1 MADMSSLNP
10 YELNDDEVA
19 EGLVE
24 AYIKLDQ
31 IRNGE
36 IDHEKHLQRLRLK
49 NLQDFLRT
57 KEEQIKAQLDKE
69 AQAEVRR
76 LEAEFAV
83 EENIRRKKESL
94 RKQLIQQK
102 QKEHEADG
110 MSSELSEEELD
121 AIEAQ
126 LEAHKEI
133 NKLIE
138 DRVKNTEK
146 IIKLSEEAAKKEEKK
161 KKRKKGQELTASA
174 FDEIFGKK
182 EGSGGWSERIS
193 AIKNFAVNPETGAT
207 DAKFGVAKAFNMAK
221 TAALDYGKKIM
232 TTADEIGKHK
242 SSIDTRLYGSKAD
255 LGFLDGGSYFENASR
270 KFTSIAGASPF
281 ILQADLMA
289 SLEKLVGTGISQ
301 NVQQRAFLDTVTNK
315 IATTFDVTDGTLLKL
330 VRVQQADTTAAR
342 LGMESALNSLL
353 NEMYETTEYLQ
364 SLADTVRGNIYEAQ
378 ALMGAKEAT
387 EFEFQ
392 VQKWLGSMNSVGMSD
407 QAITSLSTAL
417 GQLAAGEIEA
427 VTNGGTGNLLVMAA
441 NAAGLPISDI
451 LDKGLTAE
459 TTNELLNAAVEYLG
473 TIAKQSDSKVI
484 QQQLAGV
491 FGMKASDLKAIVNLQ
506 KDDTISNLA
515 GTSKSYG
522 DMMTELENRLGT
534 MYQRISM
541 GEMITNVW
549 SNMEYSMAGGMARS
563 PASYLAF
570 KMGGMLRDM
579 TGGIAIPAL
588 SYMGTGF
595 DLETTVADLIQVA
608 AISGPVMMGLGSAIA
623 GLGNSFSGKNMLKTL
638 GINSNLSVVNR
649 GLYSGAGTNT
659 LGELTSEQGSVLSN
673 GSVTDIT
680 QSTEA
685 EAAGTAEQKLQEGM
699 EEQQYDA
706 TNQDIVDAIGENTDQ
721 ISGLSDSVDQLSNIM
736 ATGLG
741 IGVGGITPATGAG
754 NNKNFSSF

>member
-1 MADMSSLNP
+1 MADMSDLNV
-10 YELNDDEVA
+10 YELDDDQIA
-19 EGLVE
+19 KDMTLT
-24 AYIKLDQ
+24 ISQLDR

-36 IDHEKHLQRLRLK
+36 IDHEKRLQKLK
-49 NLQDFLRT
+49 LDNLKAFLR
-57 KEEQIKAQLDKE
+57 EKE
-69 AQAEVRR
+69 AQINAQINEELQAETRR
-76 LEAEFAV
+76 MAAEFTV
-83 EENIRRKKESL
+83 EENIRRKKEAL
-94 RKQLIQQK
+94 RKQLIKQK
-102 QKEHEADG
+102 QQEHEEQG
-110 MSSELSEEELD
+110 LSAELD
-121 AIEAQ
+121 KAELDYIEEQ
-126 LEAHKEI
+126 IKGHEEI
-133 NKLIE
+133 NKLIK
-138 DRVKNTEK
+138 DRTKNEQK
-146 IIKLSEEAAKKEEKK
+146 LIALSEAAAKKQKKEEK
-161 KKRKKGQELTASA
+161 RKEGQKLTASA

-182 EGSGGWSERIS
+182 TGSGGWGERIS
-193 AIKNFAVNPETGAT
+193 AIKNFAFNPETGAT
-207 DAKFGVAKAFNMAK
+207 DAKFGMAKALNMAK

-232 TTADEIGKHK
+232 TSADEIGKHK

-407 QAITSLSTAL
+407 SAITSLSTAL

-441 NAAGLPISDI
+441 NAAGLPLSDI

-506 KDDTISNLA
+506 KDDTIDNLA
-515 GTSKSYG
+515 GTTKSYG
-522 DMMTELENRLGT
+522 DMMKELENRLGT
-534 MYQRISM
+534 MYQRVSM

-595 DLETTVADLIQVA
+595 DLETTVADLIQVGA
-608 AISGPVMMGLGSAIA
+608 MSAPVMMGLGKALA
-623 GLGNSFSGKNMLKTL
+623 GLGNSFSGKNMLKSL

-659 LGELTSEQGSVLSN
+659 LGVSTSEN
-673 GSVTDIT
+673 GSIQANGSATDIS

-685 EAAGTAEQKLQEGM
+685 EAAGAAEQKLQEGM
-699 EEQQYDA
+699 EEQDYDA
-706 TNQDIVDAIGENTDQ
+706 TNQDIVNAILESKDQMSSDLSQLTD
-721 ISGLSDSVDQLSNIM
+721 IM
-736 ATGLG
+736 AASVGAS
-741 IGVGGITPATGAG
+741 VGGFTPAAG
-754 NNKNFSSF
+754 NNSSWGIL